1 MAGIS
6 AQVSL
11 YPLGRDQL
19 GPVIDAVVKLFRG
32 RDLRVEAGAMSTVL
46 AGDDE
51 VVFEALRDALRLVTA
66 AGEAV
71 MVATLSNACPVAQ
84 PESTS
89 GRS

>member
-19 GPVIDAVVKLFRG
+19 GPAIDAVIELFAA
-32 RDLRVEAGAMSTVL
+32 RDLSVETGAMSTVL

-66 AGEAV
+66 QGEAV
-71 MVATLSNACPVAQ
+71 MVATLSNACPVPQ
-84 PESTS
+84 PE
-89 GRS
+89 